1 LAGAKLLK
9 KFLTL
14 LLLLNVAVFAYG
26 YYSMQAAKHS
36 AESER
41 LRPINADAVK
51 ILTPQQVAKLGP
63 AKVAQLTLACAE
75 WGPFNEPE
83 RVKAMQLLEPM
94 NLGRSMSARR
104 VEITAPHWVYIPP
117 KKDRAAAERAMTEL
131 KRLNVTDAVLLTEKG
146 EWNWAISLGVFR
158 TKEAADNRREELRG
172 KGVKTMAYREREQTV
187 TLTSLVLREPS
198 QATLATLETARQQL
212 PSSSVSTGACPE
224 NR

>member
-1 LAGAKLLK
+1 MK
-9 KFLTL
+9 KFLAL
-14 LLLLNVAVFAYG
+14 LLLVNVGLAAYG
-26 YYSMQAAKHS
+26 YYTLQSGKQA

-51 ILTPQQVAKLGP
+51 LLTPQQVAKLGP

-75 WGPFNEPE
+75 WGPFNDGE
-83 RVKAMQLLEPM
+83 RVRAMQLLEPL
-94 NLGRSMSARR
+94 NLGRTMSTRK

-117 KKDRAAAERAMTEL
+117 KKDRPTAERAMAEL
-131 KRLNVTDAVLLTEKG
+131 KRLNVSDAALVVEKG

-158 TKEAADNRREELRG
+158 TKEAAENRREELRS

-212 PSSSVSTGACPE
+212 PSSSIATGACPE